1 VGQKEIQENY
11 EFCDRYMLTAVTS
24 LNELIKIKRGK
35 NQYSVHLVRYLAKIS
50 LQYCA
55 VKSELEQH
63 EDAHRL
69 AIESYTNC
77 VESIMMS
84 YKMCKAEAGKFNT
97 VVERRGGNNEGSSH
111 ESFKDKVLK

>member
-11 EFCDRYMLTAVTS
+11 ELCDRYMHTAVTS

-35 NQYSVHLVRYLAKIS
+35 NQYCVHLVRYLAKIS

-69 AIESYTNC
+69 AMESFMNC
-77 VESIMMS
+77 VESIIMS
-84 YKMCKAEAGKFNT
+84 YKMCKAEAGKLNP
-97 VVERRGGNNEGSSH
+97 VAERGGGNNEGSAQ
-111 ESFKDKVLK
+111 